1 MVQSYALFRIP
12 ASIFA
17 FLSLADSAKGLEKSI
32 RGTGEGAPRELLM
45 VFGWLAVAT
54 VSGAM
59 ASVSGA
65 MVPMGRG
72 MTSANWVVAPM
83 SGVMASVS
91 GVVATVF
98 RNVVIDGP
106 TGVRSFAMMSG
117 GLWLQ
122 TMAWAAIIA

>member
-12 ASIFA
+12 ASILA

-32 RGTGEGAPRELLM
+32 RGTGEGAPRELLV
-45 VFGWLAVAT
+45 VFGWLAMAT
-54 VSGAM
+54 VSGAVV
-59 ASVSGA
+59 AVNGVVVPVSGVV
-65 MVPMGRG
+65 VP
-72 MTSANWVVAPM
+72 ANGVV
-83 SGVMASVS
+83 VSVS
-91 GVVATVF
+91 GVMATVF
-98 RNVVIDGP
+98 RNVVVDGP